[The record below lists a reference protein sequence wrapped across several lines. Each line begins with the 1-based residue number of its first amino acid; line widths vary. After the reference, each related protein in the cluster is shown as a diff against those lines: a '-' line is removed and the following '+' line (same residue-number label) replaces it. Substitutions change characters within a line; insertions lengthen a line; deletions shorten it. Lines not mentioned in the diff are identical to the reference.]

1 MEVNTNYF
9 GKVPYT
15 DEEVIHFPEGLFGF
29 EHQHDYLPIAFEHD
43 SDKMICLQSIH
54 DDSLSFIL
62 MNPFY
67 LNLDYIPV
75 LSKDDYLLLKNPG
88 EEELSYY
95 VICVIRDSIEKST
108 VNLKS
113 PIVVNIRNRYAKQI
127 ILDNS
132 DYTFRQPLGELLVK
146 GD

>member
-15 DEEVIHFPEGLFGF
+15 KEEIIHFPEGLFGF
-29 EHQHDYLPIAFEHD
+29 TAQHDYLPIAFEHD

-54 DDSLSFIL
+54 DESLSFIL

-67 LNLDYIPV
+67 LSLDYLPV
-75 LSKDDYLLLKNPG
+75 LSKEDSATLEYPMED
-88 EEELSYY
+88 ELSYY
-95 VICVIRDSIEKST
+95 VICVIHDSIENST

-113 PIVVNIRNRYAKQI
+113 PIVVNVKNRYAKQI

-132 DYTFRQPLGELLVK
+132 DYTFRHPLNELLVK